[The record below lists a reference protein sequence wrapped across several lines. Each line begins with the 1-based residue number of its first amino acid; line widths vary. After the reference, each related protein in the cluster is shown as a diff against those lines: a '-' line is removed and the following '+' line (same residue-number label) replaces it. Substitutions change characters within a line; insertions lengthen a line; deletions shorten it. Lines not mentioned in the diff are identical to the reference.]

1 MVEQIREILL
11 HKDKLRL
18 LVNLKKNI
26 FDLVTLKGKNKY
38 VNIQLF
44 KTVHVINSG
53 GSFGERALVRNEDR
67 AASIVCTQKCKFA
80 TLDR

>member
-18 LVNLKKNI
+18 LINLKKNI

-67 AASIVCTQKCKFA
+67 AASIVGTQKCKFA